1 MRKSVLAGVAVLV
14 FAMSIGAPRADAT
27 VIVGGLAF
35 DDDAFADVLLGSS
48 GSYTLGGAGTLQD
61 QLVGTNVADYA
72 FSYSPGAFVLLGFTD
87 NTVVNGT
94 GSDLALFELGIPDTL
109 TLTIGG
115 TTFSYLTVGT
125 GFSAGGFALNVALI
139 DLSDFG
145 LAFGSSV
152 DQIRLG
158 LDTVGSTGTVP
169 SLTAAGALNS
179 GDPVPEPGTL
189 LLLGSGIAT
198 LVARRR
204 RQV

>member
-1 MRKSVLAGVAVLV
+1 MRKSLLAGVAVLV
-14 FAMSIGAPRADAT
+14 FAMSIGAGRADAT

-48 GSYTLGGAGTLQD
+48 GSYTLGGAGTLED

-72 FSYSPGAFVLLGFTD
+72 YSFTPGAFVLLGFTD
-87 NTVVNGT
+87 NTLFNGA
-94 GSDLALFELGIPDTL
+94 GDDLALFELGIPDTL

-115 TTFSYLTVGT
+115 TTFSYVTVGT
-125 GFSAGGFALNVALI
+125 GFSAGGFSLNVALI

-145 LAFGSSV
+145 LASGSSV

-158 LDTVGSTGTVP
+158 LDTVASGGTVP

-179 GDPVPEPGTL
+179 DPVPEPGTL